1 MDKKEDLN
9 DRYLLVEKLIRLFH
23 FERIVH
29 LVITVVSLI
38 VLLVAI
44 SLMIYHQQADKT
56 PLSLTFGSS
65 GLVTYTGGKLLK
77 MWDQALK
84 IIVTG
89 KL

>member
-1 MDKKEDLN
+1 MDKEDLN

-44 SLMIYHQQADKT
+44 GMMIYHQQADKT
-56 PLSLTFGSS
+56 ALSLTFGSS

-84 IIVTG
+84 IIVEG